1 MLFTVFSRVST
12 GLAAAVLLSSTTP
25 SQAADTPAAVAA
37 TPATS
42 AVVAKKK
49 PKTAKLGAD
58 IKAGG
63 TGPELGCTTKP
74 HGAGVK
80 GPGIPK
86 CPQDLAPAAA
96 SKP

>member
-1 MLFTVFSRVST
+1 MLSTVFSRVST
-12 GLAAAVLLSSTTP
+12 GLAVAVLLSSTTP
-25 SQAADTPAAVAA
+25 ARAADTPAAVAA

-63 TGPELGCTTKP
+63 TGPELDCTTKP

-86 CPQDLAPAAA
+86 CPPAVAPAVAN
-96 SKP
+96 KP